1 MATIDYLAKGGDY
14 MKAFREGDG
23 VADSPTWVYDDLLEY
38 FTTGRRCR
46 SAAHR
51 RPRTALEK
59 TMIPGGFLF

>member
-38 FTTGRRCR
+38 FTTG
-46 SAAHR
+46 AGAG
-51 RPRTALEK
+51 RPLTGDPEPRWRK
-59 TMIPGGFLF
+59 Q